1 MCGAQSQISPS
12 PIFTS
17 KTLPMDAVAP
27 PRHTTVN
34 LSQKSSAATTK
45 PSTKPR
51 TGAANVKPGAAKPLA
66 KPNPSVSKPAGAP
79 KPAPSATAQMGP
91 AQLGK
96 ALCVLGLS

>member
-1 MCGAQSQISPS
+1 MRGVQLQISPS

-34 LSQKSSAATTK
+34 LSQKASAATTK

-51 TGAANVKPGAAKPLA
+51 TGAANVKPGAA